1 MSDRFRERLVSDLT
15 PVRRIGPPW
24 RQALAWFGLA
34 ALVTAIIIAFG
45 DLPVI
50 LHRLMVVPDRW
61 TAELGAFATA
71 ILAAVAAFQLSRPDR
86 SPLWVLLPAPALSLW
101 VGASF
106 VGSARLWPPPG
117 FGHDEMMDAMLYP
130 AWVIGFSVP
139 MSLATFWLL
148 RRGYTFF
155 PKLTGAMAGLA
166 VSSVAAAWMALVHP
180 GEAPLFNLVIH
191 AGAVLLVVLANR
203 ALGRLWLSRH
213 ARSGTDLGTVSGD
226 HSA

>member
-1 MSDRFRERLVSDLT
+1 MSDRLREHLVSDLT
-15 PVRRIGPPW
+15 PVRRVGPPW

-34 ALVTAIIIAFG
+34 SVVTAIIVALG

-50 LHRLMVVPDRW
+50 LHKFMVVPDRW

-71 ILAAVAAFQLSRPDR
+71 TLAAVAAFQLSRPDR
-86 SPLWVLLPAPALSLW
+86 SPVWALLPAPALSLW
-101 VGASF
+101 VSASF

-117 FGHDEMMDAMLYP
+117 FGHDEVMDAMLYP

-148 RRGYTFF
+148 RRGYTLF

-166 VSSVAAAWMALVHP
+166 VSSIAAAWMALVHP
-180 GEAPLFNLVIH
+180 GEVPLFNLVVH
-191 AGAVLLVVLANR
+191 AAAVLLVVVANR

-213 ARSGTDLGTVSGD
+213 VPPLNRSEGNLER
-226 HSA
+226 